1 LLLELDATGD
11 AASDDDATGDAAGDD
26 DAIGDVASDK
36 EATETDVAVVEPE
49 FEL

>member
-26 DAIGDVASDK
+26 DAIGDVTSDE